1 MKNFVADQRLGIL
14 AWNTRLSKYI
24 EQSVGTDLRC
34 YISIYMI
41 YHVGYRIWP
50 KHLTCF
56 RLVVDYET

>member
-1 MKNFVADQRLGIL
+1 MKNFAADERLGIL

-24 EQSVGTDLRC
+24 EQSVGSDVTFL
-34 YISIYMI
+34 SMI